1 MGCPYYQDLTRTC
14 IQFFPRVVQHSDF
27 TVCESDTYQGCLAY
41 FVLQKAFRCKYQNR
55 CLEIMSQ
62 ELPWILKFFVEDEK
76 IKNFFRETS
85 EKYCSSEQNHVH
97 CANYKLLEQGIKP
110 PLELLPDGKKLRFR
124 DILFKKQITIE

>member
-1 MGCPYYQDLTRTC
+1 
-14 IQFFPRVVQHSDF
+14 
-27 TVCESDTYQGCLAY
+27 
-41 FVLQKAFRCKYQNR
+41 
-55 CLEIMSQ
+55 MSQ

-85 EKYCSSEQNHVH
+85 EKYCSSEKNHVL

-124 DILFKKQITIE
+124 DILFKKEITIE